1 MKGKE
6 TRLLFDLRATQPN
19 GSGKR
24 HGGGRYGEVIFF
36 RMAEMGLKFGCFYDS
51 GLWFNPDVKKV
62 VEEKG
67 LPLHDVAGKKVQEII
82 DTEGYDRIYSCLH
95 SLETLTV
102 KGCKIY
108 GTIHGLRQFE
118 TPWDSCFWMY
128 KNTTREKIKFILK
141 YNLPGLWRK
150 REEWK
155 WRRKFVNGSKEL
167 NMVVVSEHT
176 KYAVKSFF
184 PEVKDWDMQVFF
196 SPNTSLK
203 TENLEL
209 RTLRVSESRANSF
222 ELCRAGAGSTKSTK
236 NDGGE
241 RYFLAVSGNRWEKNN
256 LRAIEAFDRLL
267 SAGLIKDVRMKVT
280 GAKTASIYKYKLQ
293 NPEAFDF
300 LGYVSEEELEQL
312 YAGAYL
318 FVYPSLNE
326 GFGYPPIEAMRY
338 KVPVIASPLSSMA
351 EILDQGALYFNP
363 FLVEEIMNRM
373 LMMMEP
379 ERHREFSERGY
390 RQYLKISERQR
401 RDLDGV
407 IEYII
412 N

>member
-1 MKGKE
+1 MM
-6 TRLLFDLRATQPN
+6 LLFDLRATQPN

-36 RMAEMGLKFGCFYDS
+36 RMAEKGLKFGCFYDS
-51 GLWFNPDVKKV
+51 KLWLNPDVKKV

-82 DTEGYDRIYSCLH
+82 DKEGYDRIYSCLPGQVFGV
-95 SLETLTV
+95 ERCTL
-102 KGCKIY
+102 Y
-108 GTIHGLRQFE
+108 GTLHGMRIFE
-118 TPWDSCFWMY
+118 TPNDKIFWRY
-128 KNTTREKIKFILK
+128 KSTLKEKIKFIIKVLCPNFV
-141 YNLPGLWRK
+141 YNYKK
-150 REEWK
+150 RRFQKEFVYS
-155 WRRKFVNGSKEL
+155 KFK
-167 NMVVVSEHT
+167 MITVSEHSL
-176 KYAVKSFF
+176 YAMLSFF
-184 PEVKDWDMQVFF
+184 PDMKDRGIKVFF
-196 SPNTSLK
+196 SPNTSTEVKSEKLK
-203 TENLEL
+203 
-209 RTLRVSESRANSF
+209 V
-222 ELCRAGAGSTKSTK
+222 KS
-236 NDGGE
+236 DGGE

-267 SAGLIKDVRMKVT
+267 SYGLIKDVRMKVT
-280 GAKTASIYKYKLQ
+280 GAKDASIYRYKIK

-312 YAGAYL
+312 YAGANL

-326 GFGYPPIEAMRY
+326 GFGYPPLEAMRY

-412 N
+412 S

>member
-1 MKGKE
+1 M
-6 TRLLFDLRATQPN
+6 RLLYDLRATQPN

-51 GLWFNPDVKKV
+51 SLWFNPDVKKV

-67 LPLHDVAGKKVQEII
+67 LPLHDVAVKKVQEII
-82 DTEGYDRIYSCLH
+82 DKEGYDRIYSCLPN
-95 SLETLTV
+95 LETLTL

-118 TPWDSCFWMY
+118 TPWDSCFWKY
-128 KNTTREKIKFILK
+128 KNTMREKIKFIVK
-141 YNLPGLWRK
+141 YNMPGLWRK
-150 REEWK
+150 WEEWK
-155 WRRKFVNGSKEL
+155 WRYKFVNGSKEL

-196 SPNTSLK
+196 SPNTSTEVKSNKLK
-203 TENLEL
+203 
-209 RTLRVSESRANSF
+209 V
-222 ELCRAGAGSTKSTK
+222 KS
-236 NDGGE
+236 DGGE

-267 SAGLIKDVRMKVT
+267 SYGLIKDVRMKVT
-280 GAKTASIYKYKLQ
+280 GAKDASIYRYKIK

-326 GFGYPPIEAMRY
+326 GFGYPPLEAMRY

-351 EILDQGALYFNP
+351 EILDSGALFFNP

-407 IEYII
+407 IDYII
-412 N
+412 SEE

>member
-1 MKGKE
+1 M
-6 TRLLFDLRATQPN
+6 RLLYDLRATQP
-19 GSGKR
+19 SGATKR
-24 HGGGRYGEVIFF
+24 HGGGRYGEIIFF

-51 GLWFNPDVKKV
+51 RLWFNPDVKAV
-62 VEEKG
+62 IDEKG
-67 LPLHDVAGKKVQEII
+67 IVLHDVAGKKVQEII
-82 DTEGYDRIYSCLH
+82 DEEGYDRIYSCLPGQVFGV
-95 SLETLTV
+95 ERCTL
-102 KGCKIY
+102 Y
-108 GTIHGLRQFE
+108 GTLHGMRIFE
-118 TPWDSCFWMY
+118 TPNDKIFWRY
-128 KNTTREKIKFILK
+128 KSTLKEKIKFIIKVLCPNFV
-141 YNLPGLWRK
+141 YNYKK
-150 REEWK
+150 RIFQKEFVYS
-155 WRRKFVNGSKEL
+155 KFK
-167 NMVVVSEHT
+167 MITVSEHSMF
-176 KYAVKSFF
+176 AMLSFF
-184 PEVKDWDMQVFF
+184 PDMKDRGIKVFY
-196 SPNTSLK
+196 SPNTS
-203 TENLEL
+203 TEEK
-209 RTLRVSESRANSF
+209 RVERR
-222 ELCRAGAGSTKSTK
+222 EK
-236 NDGGE
+236 NDNE

-280 GAKTASIYKYKLQ
+280 GAKDASIYRYKIK

-379 ERHREFSERGY
+379 ERHSEFSERGY
-390 RQYLKISERQR
+390 RQYLKISERQEC
-401 RDLDGV
+401 DLEGV
-407 IEYII
+407 IDYIL